1 MYRDFEGIRL
11 RRASEE
17 DIEYIYST
25 EHSEE
30 NIKYVIAGTAD
41 WHRKALQNSDM
52 IHFIAEA
59 EDGKNIGL
67 VILAGLEDPDDCLE
81 LMRLIVDEKGKGY
94 GRKLLKEIKRF
105 AFEECKAHRLW
116 LDVKD
121 YNERAINLYK
131 SEGFSIEGHHRECVK
146 TGNIYESLY
155 IMGILIQEYRD
166 RR

>member
-1 MYRDFEGIRL
+1 L
-11 RRASEE
+11 
-17 DIEYIYST
+17 T

-30 NIKYVIAGTAD
+30 NIKYVIPGTAD

-52 IHFIAEA
+52 IHFIAED

-81 LMRLIVDEKGKGY
+81 LMRLIVNEKGKGY
-94 GRKLLKEIKRF
+94 GRKILKEIKSF

-121 YNERAINLYK
+121 YNERAISLYK
-131 SEGFSIEGHHRECVK
+131 SEGFS
-146 TGNIYESLY
+146 
-155 IMGILIQEYRD
+155 D
-166 RR
+166 FRR